1 MKKNLIK
8 IASLLLVLA
17 MIFSF
22 AACKKDK
29 DNGDSTAP
37 SESSDV
43 GGSTGDETL
52 PADAST
58 EDPSA
63 ESTEAETVTDDSG
76 KVVET
81 KPADSGKAP
90 AAPPAGSKMPSGT
103 AAILNY
109 YNAATKA
116 AFDGRVGFKK
126 HRETGNE
133 KIESNAIV
141 KQFKV

>member
-43 GGSTGDETL
+43 GGSTCLLYT
-52 PADAST
+52 S
-58 EDPSA
+58 PSPR
-63 ESTEAETVTDDSG
+63 DS
-76 KVVET
+76 
-81 KPADSGKAP
+81 
-90 AAPPAGSKMPSGT
+90 
-103 AAILNY
+103 
-109 YNAATKA
+109 
-116 AFDGRVGFKK
+116 
-126 HRETGNE
+126 
-133 KIESNAIV
+133 
-141 KQFKV
+141 